1 MVEDGN
7 AGHNGPHG
15 GVTTRIK
22 HDAKYMANVKKYW
35 TAFKMQRITGMPAS
49 LDILMTSAK
58 DFTGGPGSRVA
69 YE

>member
-35 TAFKMQRITGMPAS
+35 TAFKMQRITG
-49 LDILMTSAK
+49 
-58 DFTGGPGSRVA
+58 GPGSRVA